1 MNSNTKETKHTA
13 SEKHVR
19 RKHYAGRYP
28 KNFEEKYK
36 ELNPEKYQ
44 DIATHV

>member
-13 SEKHVR
+13 PEKHVR

-36 ELNPEKYQ
+36 ELNPENTRILQ
-44 DIATHV
+44 PM

>member
-13 SEKHVR
+13 PEKHVR

-36 ELNPEKYQ
+36 ERKNTRILQPM
-44 DIATHV
+44 